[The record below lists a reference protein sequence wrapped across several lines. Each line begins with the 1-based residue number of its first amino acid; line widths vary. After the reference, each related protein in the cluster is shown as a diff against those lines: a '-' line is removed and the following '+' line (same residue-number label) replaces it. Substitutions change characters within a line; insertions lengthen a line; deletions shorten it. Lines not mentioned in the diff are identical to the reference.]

1 MSVIHN
7 DSARMSYMIEVNNR
21 EAPSMTIIFTIS
33 VYDRRFPSWIF
44 HLGSTL
50 PSNYGVGAMWIVL
63 LCTSTYFFVLLD
75 TSAYFYV
82 LLRTSSHFRTFEVQ
96 KYALSPSVT
105 YTGCVLFQCMRAFAS
120 VGFHHDKQA
129 RYMTHVG
136 KNALDASYFNVG
148 GRLPSWTFPH
158 DQQAQYTPN
167 VGKRTPTM
175 SSHLP
180 SWVFL
185 PQQASRLHIQY

>member
-1 MSVIHN
+1 MDFSPRVDLAKQLWCRCNVDKTQRGSSILLDFLYFSV
-7 DSARMSYMIEVNNR
+7 RLR
-21 EAPSMTIIFTIS
+21 TSM
-33 VYDRRFPSWIF
+33 
-44 HLGSTL
+44 
-50 PSNYGVGAMWIVL
+50 
-63 LCTSTYFFVLLD
+63 YFFVLLG

-82 LLRTSSHFRTFEVQ
+82 LLRTSSHFRTFQVQ

-105 YTGCVLFQCMRAFAS
+105 YIGCVLFQCMRAFAS

-185 PQQASRLHIQY
+185 PQQASRLHIQYG